1 MFFFLDKKCILCP
14 NTSCTYEIMTTHDGK
29 SVHRVCAE
37 AIPETFIE
45 NDTIYGI
52 KDIPA
57 ARRKLVNIYQTKER
71 KKKKNTEKKKNKLLV
86 IKRYVCSVA
95 KRVVHVCNAAMVNAG
110 SPSM

>member
-1 MFFFLDKKCILCP
+1 
-14 NTSCTYEIMTTHDGK
+14 MTTHDGK

-57 ARRKLVNIYQTKER
+57 ARRKLVNIY
-71 KKKKNTEKKKNKLLV
+71 
-86 IKRYVCSVA
+86 
-95 KRVVHVCNAAMVNAG
+95 
-110 SPSM
+110 